1 MRVLALLLTGALI
14 ATACTSDPQPQN
26 ADGTSTTS
34 DSTGSEPD
42 GASTDE
48 AEPADSEPSSD
59 NAITRTFAAPDPDP
73 TPLEISNDI
82 RIGVLDNGLTYY
94 VQSNDSPGNS
104 VSMRLAVGSGA
115 LDENPIGTGAAHFLE
130 HMMFNGTEKY
140 PGNTLDAALR
150 GIGAE
155 IGPDFNAFTNS
166 TETVYRIQVADENN
180 NVDVAFD
187 VLAQWASAA
196 TITEQAVQDEAF
208 VVREELR
215 VRDETGEGLI
225 GVEFELAYQQGTPH
239 EGVNVSGTADT
250 VNALTHVELR
260 EFYDTWYRPDNMAVI
275 AVGDRSL
282 DDLEDEIIER
292 FSDMTARG
300 ESPESIDSPNFE
312 LRNEPFVKTVVEPSF
327 GSSYISVDIPV
338 QTWDPSTRG
347 GAELQLIESTL
358 GLMINNRLNEG
369 VESGRI
375 DLLRAGGG
383 YFQWNR
389 DLAFMGFNVDAAD
402 FEAGTEEL
410 MTELR
415 ASVVNPFTQSEL
427 DRAADAMRASQDQRL
442 ARFDS
447 TQDRDFANQLV
458 NHFLEGGDLESI
470 EDSHD
475 RAIDTLDSLD
485 LDAVNEHYGWM
496 MTSSEP
502 IVLVVGPD
510 EDRVGEVENHLAA
523 IERASVASIEAFD
536 DDVDEID
543 ELLAET
549 PPTVEE
555 IERQDLDAN
564 DGFELIFDNGIR
576 VLFSPSTISANS
588 VSFVSESPGGRSVL
602 SVDDGAVAP
611 AAIAA
616 VSTSGVGPWDPV
628 QVRRYLSD
636 RDVSISPYIADF
648 TEGFSGSAATS
659 DLETLF
665 ELVHLSVVEPRVDP
679 VPFRQQLEFARDSL
693 DRVGLDSGAAS
704 AVALADA
711 RTGGGALAAS
721 PTAEQLDE
729 FTEADALRIYDDR
742 FSTLDEH
749 VVVIVGDAEED
760 TIVDLARTYLGSLP
774 AVSATDDPERPE
786 LPGEVSERLSV
797 GSGTSGGSYRLL
809 YLGELANNSVS
820 TQVVAEVA
828 QRILNDRLFTVIR
841 EELGAT
847 YGGNARIDFS
857 EPEDGLELLVSIDGD
872 PSRIDEIADTVRAE
886 LDLLREGS
894 ISNADFDEA
903 VAVVDAEYGFINN
916 GFIIQSLFDEA
927 YLPADDVINRTS
939 QRQALDEITRSD
951 VSDFIFSLTETDS
964 IVDVRNVP

>member
-1 MRVLALLLTGALI
+1 MLI
-14 ATACTSDPQPQN
+14 ATACTSGPASQS
-26 ADGTSTTS
+26 A
-34 DSTGSEPD
+34 D
-42 GASTDE
+42 GASDTADTTDTAGP
-48 AEPADSEPSSD
+48 AETAETVDNDSTNTDTSSGGSESGS
-59 NAITRTFAAPDPDP
+59 IGGSLGPFSAPDPDP
-73 TPLEISNDI
+73 TPLEVSDDI

-94 VQSNDSPGNS
+94 VQSNDSPGSS
-104 VSMRLAVGSGA
+104 VALRLAVGSGA

-150 GIGAE
+150 AIGAE
-155 IGPDFNAFTNS
+155 IGPDFNAFTNA
-166 TETVYRIQVADENN
+166 TETVYQIEVADQAD

-187 VLAQWASAA
+187 VLAEWASAA
-196 TITEQAVQDEAF
+196 TITEQAVLDEAL

-215 VRDETGEGLI
+215 VRDETGEGII
-225 GVEFELAYQQGTPH
+225 GVEFEVAYQEGTPY

-292 FSDMTARG
+292 FADMTARG
-300 ESPESIDSPNFE
+300 ESPQSIDSPDVA

-338 QTWDPSTRG
+338 RTWDPGTRG
-347 GAELQLIESTL
+347 GSELRLIERTL
-358 GLMINNRLNEG
+358 GVMINNRLSEG

-389 DLAFMGFNVDAAD
+389 DLAFMGFNVDATD
-402 FEAGTEEL
+402 FEAGTEAL

-415 ASVVNPFTQSEL
+415 ASVANPFTQSEL
-427 DRAADAMRASQDQRL
+427 DRAADTMRSLQDQRL
-442 ARFDS
+442 AQFGT
-447 TQDRDFANQLV
+447 TQDRDFADQLV
-458 NHFLEGGDLESI
+458 SHYLAGGDLESI
-470 EDSHD
+470 DDSYD

-502 IVLVVGPD
+502 IVLIVGPNG
-510 EDRVGEVENHLAA
+510 ERVGDVDNHIAA
-523 IERASVASIEAFD
+523 IDRAAAASIDAFA
-536 DDVDEID
+536 DDVEEID
-543 ELLAET
+543 ELFDET
-549 PPTVEE
+549 PAPVDE
-555 IERQDLDAN
+555 IERLDLDAN
-564 DGFELIFDNGIR
+564 NGFELVFENGVR
-576 VLFSPSTISANS
+576 VLFSPSSISENT

-602 SVDDGAVAP
+602 STSNGPIAP
-611 AAIAA
+611 TAIAA
-616 VSTSGVGPWDPV
+616 VSASGVGPWDPT
-628 QVRRYLSD
+628 QIRRYLAD
-636 RDVSISPYIADF
+636 RDVSLSPYIADF
-648 TEGFSGSAATS
+648 SEGFSGSAATT

-665 ELVHLSVVEPRVDP
+665 ELVHLSIVEPRVDP
-679 VPFRQQLEFARDSL
+679 VPFRQQLEFARDSV
-693 DRVGLDSGAAS
+693 DRVGLDSGTAA

-721 PTAEQLDE
+721 PTTGQLDDL
-729 FTEADALRIYDDR
+729 TEADALRIYDDR
-742 FSTLDEH
+742 FSSLDDH
-749 VVVIVGDAEED
+749 VVVIVGDTDED
-760 TIVDLARTYLGSLP
+760 TVVDLARTYLGSLP
-774 AVSATDDPERPE
+774 AATTTDDPQQPD

-809 YLGELANNSVS
+809 YAAESVDSSVS
-820 TQVVAEVA
+820 AQVVAEVT

-847 YGGNARIDFS
+847 YGGSARIEFS
-857 EPEDGLELLVSIDGD
+857 DPGEGIELLVSVDGD

-886 LDLLREGS
+886 LDLLRDGS
-894 ISNADFDEA
+894 ISNEDFTEA

-927 YLPADDVINRTS
+927 HLPGDEVIDRTRQVRALEQVTRAD
-939 QRQALDEITRSD
+939 IT
-951 VSDFIFSLTETDS
+951 DFVFSVTETAS
-964 IVDVRNVP
+964 IIDVRNIP